1 MVPGPQC
8 AEEVAAADWVAEEMR
23 RCRPHARVGRFG
35 RHPVDAGKM
44 EAADAA
50 RLMAARAGDVVQ
62 SALEAGDRANVLQF
76 YAVFR
81 CLLQRANNV
90 VFAEY
95 GIGGCALALHQTELR
110 LQGR

>member
-1 MVPGPQC
+1 MGRGWHPTG
-8 AEEVAAADWVAEEMR
+8 
-23 RCRPHARVGRFG
+23 VGRL
-35 RHPVDAGKM
+35 RSKPVGAGKM

-50 RLMAARAGDVVQ
+50 RLMAARAGHVVQ
-62 SALEAGDRANVLQF
+62 SALEAVDRANVLQF

-95 GIGGCALALHQTELR
+95 GIGGCALALRRNEPPPQVPCIQYHPAT
-110 LQGR
+110 GN